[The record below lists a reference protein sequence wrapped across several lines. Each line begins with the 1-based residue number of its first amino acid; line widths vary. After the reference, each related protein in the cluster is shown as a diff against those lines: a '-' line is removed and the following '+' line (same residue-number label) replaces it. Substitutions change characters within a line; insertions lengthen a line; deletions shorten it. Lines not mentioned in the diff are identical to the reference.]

1 MRIVITKNGR
11 ILIQEINPDIK
22 FKSLIT
28 KHKSLN
34 KSKYFNKNLTFN
46 ESKKNLIG
54 NSKKNIFS
62 PTKKAKKLE
71 IDDVLSEFSSPRNK
85 SKSLCKIL
93 NINPNKRLNMPNS
106 NRFK

>member
-1 MRIVITKNGR
+1 MRILITKNGR

-34 KSKYFNKNLTFN
+34 KSKYFNKHLTFN

-54 NSKKNIFS
+54 NSKKKIYLAQQ
-62 PTKKAKKLE
+62 KKQK
-71 IDDVLSEFSSPRNK
+71 N
-85 SKSLCKIL
+85 
-93 NINPNKRLNMPNS
+93 
-106 NRFK
+106 